1 MNELNKILW
10 YCWLNKFL
18 YRPKWIVKN
27 IYNLKTIFI
36 IELDLKIKE
45 ISYINNNFDAF
56 VNILNLIL
64 KTFNNYFTI
73 KYNNITYSDVYIWEN
88 ILKNC
93 IVFFNSN
100 KINETW
106 FLISKSPI
114 KIKTFEKNKDLI
126 DKVFGLIMNKNLSV
140 RNLIKTWIIQIK
152 ARKIYKYLKEKK
164 VFVIDEN
171 NNNQKIYNFE
181 NIKNISKDDIK
192 RFL

>member
-1 MNELNKILW
+1 MNELEKILFYW
-10 YCWLNKFL
+10 WLNKFL
-18 YRPKWIVKN
+18 YRTKWIIKN

-45 ISYINNNFDAF
+45 ISFINYNFDAF

-114 KIKTFEKNKDLI
+114 KIKTFEKEKDLI
-126 DKVFGLIMNKNLSV
+126 DKIFDLIMNKNLSI
-140 RNLIKTWIIQIK
+140 RNLIKIWIIQIK
-152 ARKIYKYLKEKK
+152 ARKVYKYLKEKEI
-164 VFVIDEN
+164 FIIDEN
-171 NNNQKIYNFE
+171 NNNEKIYNFE